1 MQAHADAHGITL
13 DEQRASVEAT
23 LMTRRMS
30 RLADIADAA
39 AFYASDH
46 ARSLTATVA
55 NLTGGATVD

>member
-1 MQAHADAHGITL
+1 MQAHADARGITL
-13 DEQRASVEAT
+13 AQQRASVEET
-23 LMTRRMS
+23 LMMGRMT

-46 ARSLTATVA
+46 ARALTATVA